1 MAMPASVALRPI
13 ASAPWTGAPQGSEA
27 VRRFLALKVRGLK
40 SRAHRL
46 ASLTPRDVGYRP
58 QDLPYTPSAGHFR
71 AANEHLAAIDRAVR
85 QRLAELD
92 RVITQS
98 TSPQNALMALAMV
111 EREIDRARRA
121 FGMFFEVFAQR
132 GTAFAPAL
140 AAHDAIAR
148 DCYAAVRANAP
159 RLFPGPL
166 LEPITYLEHGY
177 SPATMRRGVTLSR
190 LLGEKNPFP
199 LIRIPWDRDRP
210 WQAVFLHEVSHNLQ
224 ADMGLW
230 VENRNAVLQRLA
242 TDGLA
247 PLAISIF
254 GRWHKEIFADLAAC
268 LLGGPAVAVGMAV
281 FLSHPPDKVMT
292 YRPGGPHPTGFLRV
306 FILAEML
313 RRMGFPKDAR
323 QLTELWALLY
333 NPRRGHRL
341 PPILLHEAPRAIPA
355 VVDEICFQPR
365 RNLAETALASLIR
378 FSADDE
384 AAIRRGAL
392 RLARGQWPT
401 GLPPRFVVSASGYA
415 LEAGAAI
422 PGLSRLVITNLSR
435 PTMAAPSGSAAPT
448 SAAA

>member
-1 MAMPASVALRPI
+1 MPTPVALRSSP
-13 ASAPWTGAPQGSEA
+13 SAPRAGALRRRED
-27 VRRFLALKVRGLK
+27 VRRFLTLKARGLK

-46 ASLTPRDVGYRP
+46 ARLSPAELGYSP
-58 QDLPYTPSAGHFR
+58 QDLPYAPSAGHFR
-71 AANEHLAAIDRAVR
+71 AANERLAAIDRAVR

-92 RVITQS
+92 RVMAQS
-98 TSPQNALMALAMV
+98 ADPQDGINALAMV
-111 EREIDRARRA
+111 EREVDRARRT

-140 AAHDAIAR
+140 LAHDAVAR
-148 DCYAAVRANAP
+148 DCYAAVRAGAP
-159 RLFPGPL
+159 RLFRGPL

-177 SPATMRRGVTLSR
+177 SPATMRRGVTLAR

-247 PLAISIF
+247 PLAVSIF
-254 GRWHKEIFADLAAC
+254 GRWHKEIFADLVAC
-268 LLGGPAVAVGMAV
+268 LLGGPAVAWGMTV
-281 FLSHPPDKVMT
+281 FLSHPRDKVMT
-292 YRPGGPHPTGFLRV
+292 YRPGGPHPTNFLRV

-313 RRMGFPKDAR
+313 RRMGFVEDAQR
-323 QLTELWALLY
+323 LAGVWRSLY
-333 NPRRGHRL
+333 DARRGHRL
-341 PPILLHEAPRAIPA
+341 PRVLLHEAPRAIPA

-365 RNLAETALASLIR
+365 RNLAETALASVIR
-378 FSADDE
+378 FSRDDD

-392 RLARGQWPT
+392 RLARGQWPAD
-401 GLPPRFVVSASGYA
+401 LSPRFIVSASGQA
-415 LEAGAAI
+415 LEAGADI
-422 PGLSRLVITNLSR
+422 PTLSRLVIANLSR
-435 PTMAAPSGSAAPT
+435 PAAAAGSAAPT